1 MSLPSSYKIAVAE
14 APGSPLALKDIPMP
28 TVGDKQV
35 LVKVLACGVCHTD
48 AAVAAGY
55 FDNSFPRVPGHEI
68 IGDVVQVGSAVEEVK
83 PGDRVG
89 GSWHGGHDGTCRE
102 CSRGLVQMCQ
112 NEEAHGVTLDGGF
125 GEYVLMRSQ
134 AIVRV
139 PADMDPAEAAPLMCA
154 GLTSFN
160 GIRKM
165 GIEAGSLVA
174 VQGLGGLGH
183 LAIQYANR
191 MGYKVAALSSGSSKK
206 EFAQE
211 LGAHHYIDTSAED
224 PVKTLTSL
232 GGADLIVATAPYA
245 KAISPLV
252 NGLRSLGKL
261 LVLAPVGNVE
271 IDTTVLLRKGASV
284 LSWPSGNITDAE
296 ETLEFSKTHGVK
308 CLVEK
313 FPLEKVN
320 EAMDHML
327 TRSVRFRSVLVVD

>member
-1 MSLPSSYKIAVAE
+1 MSLPSSYKIAAAE
-14 APGSPLALKDIPMP
+14 NPGSPLALKDTPMP
-28 TVGDKQV
+28 TVGDEQV
-35 LVKVLACGVCHTD
+35 LVKVLACSVCHTD
-48 AAVAAGY
+48 AVVAAGY
-55 FDNSFPRVPGHEI
+55 FGISFPRVPGHEI
-68 IGDVVQVGSAVEEVK
+68 IGDVVKVGSAVVGVK

-134 AIVRV
+134 AVVGV

-165 GIEAGSLVA
+165 GIEAGGLVA

-191 MGYKVAALSSGSSKK
+191 MGYKVVALSSGSSKK
-206 EFAQE
+206 EFA
-211 LGAHHYIDTSAED
+211 AHHYVDTSTED
-224 PVKTLTSL
+224 PVKALIAL
-232 GGADLIVATAPYA
+232 GGADLIVATAPHA
-245 KAISPLV
+245 KAVSPLI
-252 NGLRSLGKL
+252 NGLRSLGNL

-271 IDTTVLLRKGASV
+271 FDTTVLLRKGASV

-296 ETLEFSKTHGVK
+296 EILEFSKVHGVK

-313 FPLEKVN
+313 FPLGKVN
-320 EAMDHML
+320 EAMGHML
-327 TRSVRFRSVLVVD
+327 TGSVRFRSVLVVY

>member
-14 APGSPLALKDIPMP
+14 TPGSPLVLKDIPMP
-28 TVGDKQV
+28 TIGDKQV

-48 AAVAAGY
+48 AVVAAGY
-55 FDNSFPRVPGHEI
+55 FGNSFPRVPGHEI
-68 IGDVVQVGSAVEEVK
+68 IGDVVQVGSAVKEVK

-191 MGYKVAALSSGSSKK
+191 MGYKVVALSSGSSKK
-206 EFAQE
+206 DFAE
-211 LGAHHYIDTSAED
+211 KLGAHHYVDTSAED
-224 PVKTLTSL
+224 PAKALTAL
-232 GGADLIVATAPYA
+232 GGADLIVATAPHA

-296 ETLEFSKTHGVK
+296 ETLEFSKVHGVK
-308 CLVEK
+308 CLVER

-320 EAMDHML
+320 EAMGHML
-327 TRSVRFRSVLVVD
+327 TGSVRFRSVLVVD

>member
-1 MSLPSSYKIAVAE
+1 
-14 APGSPLALKDIPMP
+14 
-28 TVGDKQV
+28 
-35 LVKVLACGVCHTD
+35 
-48 AAVAAGY
+48 
-55 FDNSFPRVPGHEI
+55 
-68 IGDVVQVGSAVEEVK
+68 
-83 PGDRVG
+83 
-89 GSWHGGHDGTCRE
+89 
-102 CSRGLVQMCQ
+102 MCQ

-139 PADMDPAEAAPLMCA
+139 PADMEPAEAAPLMCA

-165 GIEAGSLVA
+165 GIEAGGLVA

-191 MGYKVAALSSGSSKK
+191 MGYKVVALSSGSSKK
-206 EFAQE
+206 DFAE
-211 LGAHHYIDTSAED
+211 KLGAHHYVDTSAED
-224 PVKTLTSL
+224 PVKALTAL
-232 GGADLIVATAPYA
+232 GGADLIVATAPHA

-252 NGLRSLGKL
+252 NGLRSLGRL

-271 IDTTVLLRKGASV
+271 VDTTVLLRKGASV

-320 EAMDHML
+320 EAMGHML
-327 TRSVRFRSVLVVD
+327 TGSVRFRSVLVVD